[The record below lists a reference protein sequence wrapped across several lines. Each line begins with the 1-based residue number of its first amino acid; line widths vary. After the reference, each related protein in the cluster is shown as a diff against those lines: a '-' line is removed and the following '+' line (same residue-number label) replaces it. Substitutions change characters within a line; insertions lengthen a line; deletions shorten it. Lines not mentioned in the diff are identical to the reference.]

1 MAKHSVMEC
10 VHESVS
16 HKASYSEALFKKILI
31 YKVAKNVLK
40 KKLSLDLHKG
50 KVI

>member
-31 YKVAKNVLK
+31 YKVAKKVLK
-40 KKLSLDLHKG
+40 KKLSLDLHEEQDM
-50 KVI
+50 